1 MSSRSKTT
9 EFAQNNNRPPSLEG
23 GLCIH
28 LQRDHSCITGRNLYP
43 YIRLGPRSAVTGC
56 CVMFDQQFGGNAQSI
71 IQAVDHRC
79 PRARLRSHPFNDCTG
94 FGSLLSANHPRS
106 LPSRNAVQV
115 TCPAVCNPLCVGR
128 DWAG

>member
-1 MSSRSKTT
+1 M
-9 EFAQNNNRPPSLEG
+9 EG
-23 GLCIH
+23 ALLLVQH
-28 LQRDHSCITGRNLYP
+28 YYPCITGLNLYP